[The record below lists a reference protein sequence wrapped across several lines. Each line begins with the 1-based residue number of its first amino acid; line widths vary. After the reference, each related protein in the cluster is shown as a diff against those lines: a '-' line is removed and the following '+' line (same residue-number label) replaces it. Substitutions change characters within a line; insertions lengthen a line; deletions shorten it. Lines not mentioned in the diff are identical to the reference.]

1 MSNDAHQRTRQ
12 LLAVRRQVSADKRA
26 RVTAVIAEM
35 LARGVPI
42 TAANVARA
50 AGCSTW
56 LVYSP
61 ELRQHLDHARQQ
73 QATNGLADPAP
84 DAQPSTA
91 GLRTDL
97 VLARQEIA
105 RLRDENRLLH
115 HRLERQLGA
124 QLDRAAEHD
133 VREQLV
139 ELETTQHQLVSE
151 RDRAQRRVVELQHA
165 LAVTEDELAAARDAT
180 RRMMRHANIE

>member
-1 MSNDAHQRTRQ
+1 MSNDAPQRTRQ

-35 LARGVPI
+35 LAQGLPI
-42 TAANVARA
+42 TAASVARA
-50 AGCSTW
+50 ADCSTW

-61 ELRQHLDHARQQ
+61 GPREHLDHARLQ
-73 QATNGLADPAP
+73 QATNGLANPAS

-115 HRLERQLGA
+115 HDSNASSEPTSTAPVKKACARNSPSSRPLNNSSSASGTERSAVSSSWKTLSSSPRTNSPQQGT
-124 QLDRAAEHD
+124 QP
-133 VREQLV
+133 VR
-139 ELETTQHQLVSE
+139 
-151 RDRAQRRVVELQHA
+151 
-165 LAVTEDELAAARDAT
+165 
-180 RRMMRHANIE
+180 

>member
-1 MSNDAHQRTRQ
+1 MSNDTRQRTMQ

-35 LARGVPI
+35 LARGIPI
-42 TAANVARA
+42 TAASVARA

-61 ELRQHLDHARQQ
+61 GLREHLDHARQQ
-73 QATNGLADPAP
+73 QATNGLADPASEAP
-84 DAQPSTA
+84 PSTA
-91 GLRTDL
+91 GLRIDL

-124 QLDRAAEHD
+124 QLDRAGED
-133 VREQLV
+133 GVREQLA
-139 ELETTQHQLVSE
+139 ELETTQRQLVCE
-151 RDRAQRRVVELQHA
+151 RDRAQRRVVELGGA
-165 LAVTEDELAAARDAT
+165 LVLTQDELAAARDAT
-180 RRMMRHANIE
+180 RQMMRHANLE